1 MTMPVQLSLDTLKL
15 YFDGGQRHRAYKE
28 TVDLMN
34 AIRTHADGIIPEKL
48 IKERRPSES
57 ESTLEYRKTI
67 YVPKTKNPIGKVISS
82 LSKIR
87 RSPDWSVMY
96 DEKNKPASIVDEE
109 SLESYCEENYP
120 EHTSVTNWMFSNYL
134 KNYCIDANAVVA
146 VLPLNLDAAE
156 KNEYYK
162 PIAIVFNSNQVI
174 FYEDGEQYCV
184 LQSTERS
191 TLTPYDPNNFT
202 IAGKVFYVITTSEY
216 AKWEQSTDN
225 GYTRTQYLVHNKG
238 RLPAFRIR
246 AQFLKQKENATIQE
260 SRIAGMLPSLDEAAR
275 EYSDLQAA
283 KVQHMYPLFWYYQ
296 SKACQPCNGVGKIAT
311 TTGTEVCNVCNGSG
325 KVKFSPYAH
334 LEVEPP
340 KIGDT
345 AVPYTQPAGY
355 ISRDVEIIKHQEDSV
370 KNHLFDALASINMQF
385 LDQTPLNISGEAKNV
400 DREELNNFVY
410 SVAEDIVMVMDKI
423 YWWINEWRYAVVLP
437 DAKARKAML
446 PQIVVPEQFDLLPA
460 DYIMEGISKA
470 KTAKVNPLLVA
481 AMEEDYASKAFYN
494 NPALS
499 GVIAAYYELD
509 PLTGLSSDE
518 KMTLIMNKG
527 ITQEDYVTSAY
538 IVPFVKRAIAE
549 DPNFLSKK
557 LADKKKVLTAY
568 AKEKMDVVDEAE
580 KLKQE
585 MMLEQQQAL
594 AGTQQPFNGG
604 R

>member
-1 MTMPVQLSLDTLKL
+1 MPVQLSLDVLKRF
-15 YFDGGQRHRAYKE
+15 FDGGQRHRAYTE

-34 AIRTHADGIIPEKL
+34 AIKTHADGIIPEKL

-57 ESTLEYRKTI
+57 DSTLEYRKTI

-96 DEKNKPASIVDEE
+96 DEKSKQASIIDEE

-146 VLPLNLDAAE
+146 VLPLNLNASV

-162 PIAIVFNSNQVI
+162 PIAIVFNSHQVI
-174 FYEDGEQYCV
+174 FYEDGAEYCV

-191 TLTPYDPNNFT
+191 SLTPYDPNNYT
-202 IAGKVFYVITTSEY
+202 TAGKVFYVITTTEY
-216 AKWEQSTDN
+216 AKWEQDTSN
-225 GYTRTQYLVHNKG
+225 GYTQTQYLLHNKG
-238 RLPAFRIR
+238 KLPAFRIR
-246 AQFLKQKENATIQE
+246 AQFMKQKENATIQE

-296 SKACQPCNGVGKIAT
+296 SKSCQSCSGVGKIAT
-311 TTGTEVCNVCNGSG
+311 SAGQQTCTVCSGSG

-345 AVPYTQPAGY
+345 AIPFTQPAGY
-355 ISRDVEIIKHQEDSV
+355 ISRDVEIIKHQEESV
-370 KNHLFDALASINMQF
+370 KSHLFDALASINMQF

-460 DYIMEGISKA
+460 DYIMDGISKA

-499 GVIAAYYELD
+499 GLISAYYELD

-549 DPNFLSKK
+549 DANFLSKK
-557 LADKKKVLTAY
+557 LEDKKKVLQKY
-568 AKEKMDVVDEAE
+568 AKEKMDTVDEAE

-585 MMLEQQQAL
+585 MMIEQQQAL
-594 AGTQQPFNGG
+594 ANTQQPFNGG